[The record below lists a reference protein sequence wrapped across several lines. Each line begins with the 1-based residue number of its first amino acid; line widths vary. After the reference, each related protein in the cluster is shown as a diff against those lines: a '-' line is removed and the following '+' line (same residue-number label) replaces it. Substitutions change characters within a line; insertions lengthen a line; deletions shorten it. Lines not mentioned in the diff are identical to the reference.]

1 MSLLLNIDGNSFLA
15 SLSRTLNSTFA
26 ITGISFSAD
35 SFVVNVSSVLR
46 IKFSAEKPKTVTINY
61 KEPKMTRKL
70 ILITFTLFTIN
81 VFGQTEN
88 SNYKIVADKF
98 VENYNE
104 NNFKNIFD
112 LFSAE
117 MQTALPLDK
126 TTDFL
131 KGLKSQAGQ
140 ITKRQFVKYV
150 NGTYASYKT
159 NFERTLFAVN
169 ISVDNNSKI
178 NGLFIKPFT
187 DENLPKIERNITKL
201 QLPFDG
207 EWTVVWGGD
216 TKELNYHVENEAQKN
231 AFDMVTKDEK
241 GNSFKTDG
249 ITNEDYYA
257 FGKELIAP
265 CDGEIV
271 LVVDGIKDNK
281 PGELNPMYAP
291 GNTVIIKTDNNEYL
305 FFAHFKQNTIRVKQG
320 QNVKQGEL
328 LGLCG
333 NSGYSSEP
341 HLHFHIQ
348 NIEDINTATGVK
360 CYFDK
365 LNVNEQT
372 RTDYSP
378 IQKDKIKSE

>member
-1 MSLLLNIDGNSFLA
+1 M
-15 SLSRTLNSTFA
+15 
-26 ITGISFSAD
+26 IS
-35 SFVVNVSSVLR
+35 
-46 IKFSAEKPKTVTINY
+46 
-61 KEPKMTRKL
+61 KL
-70 ILITFTLFTIN
+70 ILITLTLLTIN
-81 VFGQTEN
+81 VCGQTEN
-88 SNYKIVADKF
+88 STYKIVADKF
-98 VENYNE
+98 EKNYNE
-104 NNFKNIFD
+104 NDFKSIFD

-131 KGLKSQAGQ
+131 NGLKSQAGQ

-159 NFERTLFAVN
+159 NFERALFAVN

-187 DENLPKIERNITKL
+187 DDNLPKMERNITKL

-207 EWTVVWGGD
+207 EWTVIWGGD
-216 TKELNYHVENEAQKN
+216 TKELNYHIENEAQKN
-231 AFDMVTKDEK
+231 AFDIVIKDEK

-257 FGKELIAP
+257 FSKELIAP

-281 PGELNPMYAP
+281 PGELNPIYAP
-291 GNTVIIKTDNNEYL
+291 GNTVIIKTNNNEFL
-305 FFAHFKQNTIRVKQG
+305 FFAHFKQNSIRVKQG
-320 QNVKQGEL
+320 QKIKQGEL

-333 NSGYSSEP
+333 NSGNSSEP